1 MDAADETNRLLATL
15 IRMQCE
21 TQAQAILELHRAGIG
36 SGRVAELL
44 GTTANP
50 VNVTVQRSKRQ
61 KAKTSS
67 A

>member
-15 IRMQCE
+15 IRMHCE

-36 SGRVAELL
+36 SGRIAELL
-44 GTTANP
+44 GTTANTA
-50 VNVTVQRSKRQ
+50 NVTIQRYKRQ
-61 KAKTSS
+61 KAKASG